1 MIDLNLN
8 HYYNFNWLII
18 GQEIKLIWEKNMET
32 EKHITI
38 DGNTAAASMAYMMSD
53 LALIYPITP
62 SSPMAEN
69 IDEWSVKGK
78 KNIFGNKVEVTE
90 MQSEGGAAGALHG
103 ALTAG
108 SKATTFT
115 SSQGL
120 LLMIPNMYKIA
131 GEMLPCVI
139 HVAART
145 IATHALSIFGDHS
158 DVMGVRQTGFAMVA
172 SSSVQEAQ
180 DMALAAHLATNSAK
194 IPFVH
199 FFDGFRTS
207 HEVNTITAI
216 SDETVKALA
225 ELRGNIFERTNEFTP
240 SNPIQKG
247 TNQGEDIYF
256 QNREACNPYYS
267 AVPSIFESVLSDLYK
282 ATGRKYKL
290 FEYYGAK
297 DAESVIVVMG
307 SGADTTIQAV
317 EKMAK
322 AGVKV
327 GVIKVRLYR
336 PFDTKRFVSLLPKTT
351 KVITVL
357 DRTKECGA
365 VYEPLAEDVISALS
379 EAGVSGIRVLGGRY
393 GLSSKEFTHEHVV
406 AVYENSKLSKPKN
419 HFTVGIVDD
428 VTNLSLPK
436 NKMKFDFYDPHTV
449 ECRFYGLG
457 SDGTVSANKN
467 SIKIISEYA
476 GLYGQG
482 YFVYD
487 SKKSGGLTISHL
499 RMSKRPI
506 NAPYLTINP
515 DFVACHNKSYVDKYD
530 MLSDIKDGGTFLLNA
545 PWTDE
550 EMETN
555 LPASMKKF
563 IADKHLK
570 FYVIDAEKV
579 AEEAG
584 LNRRINVVMQTAF
597 FALSKILPVDTA
609 IAHIKTAAAKTYA
622 KKGEKV
628 VEMNIKA
635 IDSSLAGL
643 REVKYPAE
651 AWKKVTSAADF
662 CPIDD
667 PYYKD
672 YIRPIELKLGN
683 DLPVSAF
690 DVTGSSHTGTSAYEK
705 RNIANFLPK
714 WIAENCIQC
723 NQCSLVCPHSVIRP
737 YLVKSDSK
745 LAKEV
750 GAIPALGIPGYSFK
764 IQISPADCTGCEN
777 CAKVCPALK
786 KALEMVKNEDIF
798 DEEVKK
804 YNKLKDVENPE
815 TIFKKETVKGSQFNR
830 PLFEFPGA
838 CAGCG
843 ETPYLKLLSQLF
855 GEELLI
861 ANATGCSSIY
871 AGTAPTCPYAKSKN
885 GFGPAWSNSLF
896 EDNAEFGLGMKKSVK
911 NVRAHLVSVI
921 ENAVANKVYGKKL
934 TEKLELWL
942 GQDKKDQA
950 LATEIKKEI
959 VKLYEAD
966 KSNET
971 TRAIYG
977 YISGLFETSV
987 WIVGGDGWAYD
998 IGYGGLDH
1006 VLASGEDVNILVLD
1020 TEVYSN
1026 TGGQASKATPMGS
1039 VAKFAAGGKQTQKKN
1054 LGAIARQYPNVYVA
1068 QVAMGANQQ
1077 ATINALKEAKENK
1090 GPSIVICYC
1099 PCINHGSDMSN
1110 SQAQQKLAV
1119 ESGYWPIY
1127 RYNPNTD
1134 TLTFD
1139 EKMPSKEYEE
1149 FTSTQSRYFTLAK
1162 TSAEESARLI
1172 GGAKEHAT
1180 EVIKNL
1186 SEEAANNKK

>member
-1 MIDLNLN
+1 MDK
-8 HYYNFNWLII
+8 
-18 GQEIKLIWEKNMET
+18 IKN
-32 EKHITI
+32 ITI
-38 DGNTAAASMAYMMSD
+38 DGNTAAASMAYMLSD
-53 LALIYPITP
+53 MALIYPITP

-69 IDEWSVKGK
+69 IDVWGSKGK
-78 KNIFGNKVEVTE
+78 KNIFGKTVEVTE
-90 MQSEGGAAGALHG
+90 MQSEAGAAGALHG

-158 DVMGVRQTGFAMVA
+158 DVMGVRQTGFAMAA

-180 DMALAAHLATNSAK
+180 DMALASHLATNISK

-207 HEVNTITAI
+207 HEVNTITPIA
-216 SDETVKALA
+216 DDVVKALA
-225 ELRGNIFERTNEFTP
+225 DSYGNIWERPCEFTP

-247 TNQGEDIYF
+247 TNQGEDIFF
-256 QNREACNPYYS
+256 QNREAINKYVD
-267 AVPSIFESVLSDLYK
+267 AVPAAFEKVLKDIHK
-282 ATGRKYKL
+282 ATGRKYGL

-297 DAESVIVVMG
+297 DATHVIVVMG

-317 EKMAK
+317 EAMAK
-322 AGVKV
+322 AGEKV

-336 PFDTKRFVSLLPKTT
+336 PFSVSHFIKLVPETT

-365 VYEPLAEDVISALS
+365 THEPLAQDVISALADS
-379 EAGVSGIRVLGGRY
+379 GRMGIRVLGGRY
-393 GLSSKEFTHEHVV
+393 GLSCKEYTHDHVI
-406 AVYENSKLSKPKN
+406 AIHENANLAKPKN

-428 VTNLSLPK
+428 ITKTSLPA
-436 NKMKFDFYDPHTV
+436 NKMQLDFSDKAMV

-499 RMSKRPI
+499 RMSKHAI
-506 NAPYLTINP
+506 NAPYLTIHP
-515 DFVACHNKSYVDKYD
+515 DFVACHNKSYVNKYD
-530 MLSDIKDGGTFLLNA
+530 MLSQMKNKGTFLLNA
-545 PWTDE
+545 PWTDA
-550 EMETN
+550 EMEEN
-555 LPASMKKF
+555 LPASMKQF
-563 IADKHLK
+563 IAKKGLK

-579 AEEAG
+579 AEEVG

-597 FALSKILPVDTA
+597 FALSGILPVETA
-609 IAHIKTAAAKTYA
+609 INHIKTAAAKTYA
-622 KKGEKV
+622 SKGEKV
-628 VEMNIKA
+628 VQMNMNA
-635 IDSSLAGL
+635 IDKSLANL

-651 AWKKVTSAADF
+651 WAKATSSPKF
-662 CPIDD
+662 SPIDD

-672 YIRPIELKLGN
+672 YIHPIELKLGDN
-683 DLPVSAF
+683 LPVSSF
-690 DVTGSSHTGTSAYEK
+690 EVTGSSHTDTSKYEK
-705 RNIANFLPK
+705 RNVATMLPK
-714 WIAENCIQC
+714 WIADNCVQC
-723 NQCSLVCPHSVIRP
+723 NQCALVCPHAVIRP
-737 YLVKSDSK
+737 YLVPTDSE

-750 GAIPALGIPGYSFK
+750 GAKPAIGVPGYSFK
-764 IQISPADCTGCEN
+764 IQISPRDCTGCEN
-777 CAKVCPALK
+777 CVKACPALK
-786 KALEMVKNEDIF
+786 KALEMVKAEDILS
-798 DEEVKK
+798 EEDAL
-804 YNKLKDVENPE
+804 YAKLKDVENVK
-815 TIFKKETVKGSQFNR
+815 TIFKKETVKGSQFEK

-843 ETPYLKLLSQLF
+843 ETPYIKLLTQLY
-855 GEELLI
+855 GEEMI
-861 ANATGCSSIY
+861 VANATGCSSIY
-871 AGTAPTCPYAKSKN
+871 SGTAPTCPYAKTKD

-896 EDNAEFGLGMKKSVK
+896 EDNAEFGLGMKKSV
-911 NVRAHLVSVI
+911 NNNRTHLTEI
-921 ENAVANKVYGKKL
+921 ITDAVNGNIYPAPLANKLKEWLAQEVKDK
-934 TEKLELWL
+934 ELAKSIKADIVAL
-942 GQDKKDQA
+942 YNANKDHEP
-950 LATEIKKEI
+950 TK
-959 VKLYEAD
+959 
-966 KSNET
+966 
-971 TRAIYG
+971 AIYG
-977 YISGLFETSV
+977 LVASLFETSV
-987 WIVGGDGWAYD
+987 WIIGGDGWAYD

-1039 VAKFAAGGKQTQKKN
+1039 VAKFAASGKKTQKKN

-1068 QVAMGANQQ
+1068 QVAMGANPQ
-1077 ATINALKEAKENK
+1077 ATINAFKEAKENK
-1090 GPSIVICYC
+1090 GPSIIIAYC

-1110 SQAQQKLAV
+1110 TQAQEKLAV
-1119 ESGYWPIY
+1119 ETGYWPIY
-1127 RYNPNTD
+1127 RYNPTTD
-1134 TLTFD
+1134 KLTID
-1139 EKMPSKEYEE
+1139 SKAPSKAYEE

-1162 TSAEESARLI
+1162 TSAEESAKLI
-1172 GGAKEHAT
+1172 TGAKERAT
-1180 EVIKNL
+1180 EVLKDLND
-1186 SEEAANNKK
+1186 EANK

>member
-1 MIDLNLN
+1 MDKIN
-8 HYYNFNWLII
+8 
-18 GQEIKLIWEKNMET
+18 
-32 EKHITI
+32 HITI
-38 DGNTAAASMAYMMSD
+38 DGNTAAASMAYMLSD
-53 LALIYPITP
+53 MALIYPITP

-69 IDEWSVKGK
+69 IDVWGAKGK
-78 KNIFGNKVEVTE
+78 KNIFGKTVEVTE
-90 MQSEGGAAGALHG
+90 MQSEAGAAGALHG

-158 DVMGVRQTGFAMVA
+158 DVMGVRQTGFAMAA

-180 DMALAAHLATNSAK
+180 DMSLASHLATNISK

-207 HEVNTITAI
+207 HEVNTITPIA
-216 SDETVKALA
+216 DDVVKALA
-225 ELRGNIFERTNEFTP
+225 DSYGNIWERPCEFTP

-256 QNREACNPYYS
+256 QNREAINKYVD
-267 AVPSIFESVLSDLYK
+267 AVPAAFERVLKDIHK
-282 ATGRKYKL
+282 ATGRKYGL

-297 DAESVIVVMG
+297 DATHVMVVMG

-317 EKMAK
+317 QAMAK
-322 AGVKV
+322 AGEKV

-336 PFDTKRFVSLLPKTT
+336 PFSVSHFVKLIPETT

-365 VYEPLAEDVISALS
+365 THEPLAQDVISALAD
-379 EAGVSGIRVLGGRY
+379 AGLSGIRVLGGRY
-393 GLSSKEFTHEHVV
+393 GLSCKEYTHDHVI
-406 AVYENSKLSKPKN
+406 AIHENACLAKPKN

-428 VTNLSLPK
+428 VTKTSLPA
-436 NKMKFDFYDPHTV
+436 NKMQLDFSDKNMV

-499 RMSKRPI
+499 RMSKHEI
-506 NAPYLTINP
+506 NAPYLTIHP

-530 MLSDIKDGGTFLLNA
+530 MLSQIKNKGTFLLNA
-545 PWTDE
+545 PWTDA
-550 EMETN
+550 EMEQY
-555 LPASMKKF
+555 LPASMKQF
-563 IADKHLK
+563 IAKKNLK

-579 AEEAG
+579 ADEVG

-597 FALSKILPVDTA
+597 FALSGILPVETA

-622 KKGEKV
+622 SKGEKV
-628 VEMNIKA
+628 VQMNMNA
-635 IDSSLAGL
+635 IDKSLSNL
-643 REVKYPAE
+643 REVKYPADW
-651 AWKKVTSAADF
+651 AKATSSPKF
-662 CPIDD
+662 NPIDD

-672 YIRPIELKLGN
+672 YIHPIELKLGDN
-683 DLPVSAF
+683 LPVSSF
-690 DVTGSSHTGTSAYEK
+690 EVTGSSHTDTSKYEK
-705 RNIANFLPK
+705 RNIATMLPN
-714 WIAENCIQC
+714 WIAENCVQC
-723 NQCSLVCPHSVIRP
+723 NQCALVCPHAVIRP
-737 YLVKSDSK
+737 YLVPTDSE

-750 GAIPALGIPGYSFK
+750 GAIPAIGVPGYSFK
-764 IQISPADCTGCEN
+764 IQISPRDCTGCEN
-777 CAKVCPALK
+777 CVKACPALK
-786 KALEMVKNEDIF
+786 KALEMVKAEDIL
-798 DEEVKK
+798 DKEDAL
-804 YNKLKDVENPE
+804 YAKLKDVENVK
-815 TIFKKETVKGSQFNR
+815 TIFKKETVKGSQFEK

-843 ETPYLKLLSQLF
+843 ETPYIKLLTQLY
-855 GEELLI
+855 GEEMI
-861 ANATGCSSIY
+861 VANATGCSSIY
-871 AGTAPTCPYAKSKN
+871 AGTAPTCPYAKTKD

-896 EDNAEFGLGMKKSVK
+896 EDNAEFGLGMKKSVNNNRRHLTEIIADAVNQ
-911 NVRAHLVSVI
+911 NVYPAP
-921 ENAVANKVYGKKL
+921 L
-934 TEKLELWL
+934 TEKLKTWLSQEVKDKELAKSIKA
-942 GQDKKDQA
+942 DIVA
-950 LATEIKKEI
+950 LYNANKNHEPTK
-959 VKLYEAD
+959 
-966 KSNET
+966 
-971 TRAIYG
+971 AIYG
-977 YISGLFETSV
+977 LVASLFETSV
-987 WIVGGDGWAYD
+987 WIIGGDGWAYD

-1039 VAKFAAGGKQTQKKN
+1039 VAKFAASGKKTQKKN

-1068 QVAMGANQQ
+1068 QVAMGANPQ
-1077 ATINALKEAKENK
+1077 ATINAFKEAKENK
-1090 GPSIVICYC
+1090 GPSIIIAYC

-1110 SQAQQKLAV
+1110 TQAQEKLAV
-1119 ESGYWPIY
+1119 ETGYWPIY
-1127 RYNPNTD
+1127 RYNPTTD
-1134 TLTFD
+1134 KLTVD
-1139 EKMPSKEYEE
+1139 SKAPSKAYEE

-1162 TSAEESARLI
+1162 TSAEESAKLI
-1172 GGAKEHAT
+1172 SGAKEHASG
-1180 EVIKNL
+1180 VLKDLND
-1186 SEEAANNKK
+1186 EANK

>member
-1 MIDLNLN
+1 MDKIN
-8 HYYNFNWLII
+8 
-18 GQEIKLIWEKNMET
+18 
-32 EKHITI
+32 HITI
-38 DGNTAAASMAYMMSD
+38 DGNTAAASMAYMLSD
-53 LALIYPITP
+53 MALIYPITP

-69 IDEWSVKGK
+69 IDVWGAKGK
-78 KNIFGNKVEVTE
+78 KNIFGKTVEVTE
-90 MQSEGGAAGALHG
+90 MQSEAGAAGALHG

-158 DVMGVRQTGFAMVA
+158 DVMGVRQTGFAMAA

-180 DMALAAHLATNSAK
+180 DMSLASHLATNISK

-207 HEVNTITAI
+207 HEVNTITPIA
-216 SDETVKALA
+216 DDVVKALA
-225 ELRGNIFERTNEFTP
+225 DSYGNIWERPCEFTP

-256 QNREACNPYYS
+256 QNREAINKYVD
-267 AVPSIFESVLSDLYK
+267 AVPAAFERVLKDIHK
-282 ATGRKYKL
+282 ATGRKYGL

-297 DAESVIVVMG
+297 DATHVMVVMG

-317 EKMAK
+317 QAMAK
-322 AGVKV
+322 AGEKV

-336 PFDTKRFVSLLPKTT
+336 PFSVSHFVKLIPETT

-365 VYEPLAEDVISALS
+365 THEPLAQDVISALADS
-379 EAGVSGIRVLGGRY
+379 GLSGIRVLGGRY
-393 GLSSKEFTHEHVV
+393 GLSCKEYTHDHVI
-406 AVYENSKLSKPKN
+406 AIHENACLAKPKN

-428 VTNLSLPK
+428 VTKTSLPA
-436 NKMKFDFYDPHTV
+436 NKMQLDFSDKNMV

-499 RMSKRPI
+499 RMSKHEV
-506 NAPYLTINP
+506 NAPYLTIHP

-530 MLSDIKDGGTFLLNA
+530 MLSQIKNKGTFLLNA
-545 PWTDE
+545 PWTDA
-550 EMETN
+550 EMEQY
-555 LPASMKKF
+555 LPASMKQF
-563 IADKHLK
+563 IAKKNLK

-579 AEEAG
+579 ADEVG

-597 FALSKILPVDTA
+597 FALSGILPVETA

-622 KKGEKV
+622 SKGEKV
-628 VEMNIKA
+628 VQMNMNA
-635 IDSSLAGL
+635 IDKSLSNL
-643 REVKYPAE
+643 REVKYPADW
-651 AWKKVTSAADF
+651 AKATSSPKF
-662 CPIDD
+662 NPIDD

-672 YIRPIELKLGN
+672 YIHPIELKLGDN
-683 DLPVSAF
+683 LPVSSF
-690 DVTGSSHTGTSAYEK
+690 EVTGSSHTDTSKYEK
-705 RNIANFLPK
+705 RNIATMLPN
-714 WIAENCIQC
+714 WIAENCVQC
-723 NQCSLVCPHSVIRP
+723 NQCALVCPHAVIRP
-737 YLVKSDSK
+737 YLVPSDSD

-750 GAIPALGIPGYSFK
+750 GAIPAIGVPGYSFK
-764 IQISPADCTGCEN
+764 IQISPRDCTGCEN
-777 CAKVCPALK
+777 CVKACPALK
-786 KALEMVKNEDIF
+786 KALEMVKAEDIL
-798 DEEVKK
+798 DKEDAL
-804 YNKLKDVENPE
+804 YAKLKDVENVK
-815 TIFKKETVKGSQFNR
+815 TIFKKETVKGSQFEK

-843 ETPYLKLLSQLF
+843 ETPYIKLLTQLY
-855 GEELLI
+855 GEEMI
-861 ANATGCSSIY
+861 VANATGCSSIY
-871 AGTAPTCPYAKSKN
+871 AGTAPTCPYAKTKD

-896 EDNAEFGLGMKKSVK
+896 EDNAEFGLGMKKSV
-911 NVRAHLVSVI
+911 NNNRRHLTEIITDAVNN
-921 ENAVANKVYGKKL
+921 NAYPAPL
-934 TEKLELWL
+934 TEKLKNWLSQEVKDKELAKSIKA
-942 GQDKKDQA
+942 DIIA
-950 LATEIKKEI
+950 LYNANKNHEPTK
-959 VKLYEAD
+959 
-966 KSNET
+966 
-971 TRAIYG
+971 AIYG
-977 YISGLFETSV
+977 LVASLFETSV
-987 WIVGGDGWAYD
+987 WIIGGDGWAYD

-1039 VAKFAAGGKQTQKKN
+1039 VAKFAASGKKTQKKN

-1068 QVAMGANQQ
+1068 QVAMGANPQ
-1077 ATINALKEAKENK
+1077 ATINAFKEAKENK
-1090 GPSIVICYC
+1090 GPSIIIAYC

-1110 SQAQQKLAV
+1110 TQAQEKLAV
-1119 ESGYWPIY
+1119 ETGYWPIY
-1127 RYNPNTD
+1127 RYNPTTD
-1134 TLTFD
+1134 KLTVD
-1139 EKMPSKEYEE
+1139 SKAPSKAYED

-1162 TSAEESARLI
+1162 TSAEESAKLI
-1172 GGAKEHAT
+1172 SGAKEHAT
-1180 EVIKNL
+1180 DVLKDLN
-1186 SEEAANNKK
+1186 EEANK

>member
-1 MIDLNLN
+1 M
-8 HYYNFNWLII
+8 
-18 GQEIKLIWEKNMET
+18 KT

-38 DGNTAAASMAYMMSD
+38 DGNTAAASMAYLMSD

-69 IDEWSVKGK
+69 IDEWGVKGK
-78 KNIFGNKVEVTE
+78 KNIFGTTVGVTE

-108 SKATTFT
+108 SKAVTFT

-131 GEMLPCVI
+131 GELLPCVI

-145 IATHALSIFGDHS
+145 VATHALSIFGDHS

-180 DMALAAHLATNSAK
+180 DMALASHLATNESK
-194 IPFVH
+194 VPFVH

-216 SDETVKALA
+216 DDETVKTLA
-225 ELRGNIFERTNEFTP
+225 EAHGNIYERTNEFTP

-256 QNREACNPYYS
+256 QNREACNKYYS
-267 AVPSIFESVLSDLYK
+267 AVPKIFESVLDDIYK
-282 ATGRKYKL
+282 ATGRRYKL

-307 SGADTTIQAV
+307 SGADTTVQAV
-317 EKMAK
+317 EALAK
-322 AGVKV
+322 KGLKV
-327 GVIKVRLYR
+327 GAVKVRLYR
-336 PFDTKRFVSLLPKTT
+336 PFSTANFVSLLPKTT

-365 VYEPLAEDVISALS
+365 TFDPLAEDVISALS
-379 EAGVSGIRVLGGRY
+379 DAGITGIKVLGGRY
-393 GLSSKEFTHEHVV
+393 GLSSKEFTHDHVV
-406 AVYENSKLSKPKN
+406 AVYENSVMSKPKN

-428 VTNLSLPK
+428 VTKTSLPK
-436 NKMKFDFYDPHTV
+436 NKLKLDLYDPHTV

-499 RMSKRPI
+499 RMSKHQI
-506 NAPYLTINP
+506 NAPFLTIHP

-545 PWTDE
+545 PWSDE
-550 EMETN
+550 EMNKN

-563 IADKHLK
+563 IAEKHLK
-570 FYVIDAEKV
+570 FFVIDAEKV
-579 AEEAG
+579 AEEVG

-597 FALSKILPVDTA
+597 FALSGILDVDTA
-609 IAHIKTAAAKTYA
+609 INHIKTAAAKTYA
-622 KKGEKV
+622 KKGEAV

-635 IDSSLAGL
+635 IDNSLSNL
-643 REVKYPAE
+643 REVKYDAKT
-651 AWKKVTSAADF
+651 WKAVTKQADF

-667 PYYKD
+667 PYYKN

-683 DLPVSAF
+683 ELPVSAF
-690 DVTGSSHTGTSAYEK
+690 DVTGSSHTATAAYEK
-705 RNIANFLPK
+705 RNIATMLPK

-723 NQCSLVCPHSVIRP
+723 NQCSLVCPHAVIRP

-750 GAIPALGIPGYSFK
+750 GAIPALGVPGYSFK

-777 CAKVCPALK
+777 CVKVCPALK

-798 DEEVKK
+798 AEETEK
-804 YNKLKDVENPE
+804 YNKLKDVENVP
-815 TIFKKETVKGSQFNR
+815 TIFKKETVKGSQFQK
-830 PLFEFPGA
+830 PLFEFSGA

-843 ETPYLKLLSQLF
+843 ETPYLKLLSQLY
-855 GEELLI
+855 GEEMII

-871 AGTAPTCPYAKSKN
+871 SGTAPTCPYTKTKA

-896 EDNAEFGLGMKKSVK
+896 EDNAEFGLGMKKSVD
-911 NVRAHLVSVI
+911 NIRAHLVSVVKEAI
-921 ENAVANKVYGKKL
+921 DNKVYDKKF
-934 TEKLELWL
+934 TEKLATWL
-942 GQDKKDQA
+942 AQEKKNQA
-950 LATEIKKEI
+950 LALEIKKEI
-959 VKLYEAD
+959 LAKYEAD
-966 KSNET
+966 NSNET
-971 TRAIYG
+971 TRALYG
-977 YISGLFETSV
+977 YVSGLFETSV
-987 WIVGGDGWAYD
+987 WIIGGDGWAYD
-998 IGYGGLDH
+998 IDYGGLDH
-1006 VLASGEDVNILVLD
+1006 VLASGEDVNIVVLD

-1039 VAKFAAGGKQTQKKN
+1039 VAKFAAGGKKTQKKN

-1068 QVAMGANQQ
+1068 QVAMGANAQ
-1077 ATINALKEAKENK
+1077 ATISAFKEAKENK
-1090 GPSIVICYC
+1090 GPSIIICYC

-1110 SQAQQKLAV
+1110 SQAQEKLAV

-1127 RYNPNTD
+1127 RYNPNND

-1139 EKMPSKEYEE
+1139 EKLPNKDYED
-1149 FTSTQSRYFTLAK
+1149 FTKTQSRYFTLAK
-1162 TSAEESARLI
+1162 TNAEEATRLI
-1172 GGAKEHAT
+1172 DGAKHHAKG
-1180 EVIKNL
+1180 VIENL
-1186 SEEAANNKK
+1186 SEEASNKK